1 MVSSGKWADAWAGSG
16 CGTAPEPASE
26 TLLWDVAATDAG
38 HCWFT
43 LSRQPA
49 QQPGQRAFV
58 FQVGQ
63 WRRGQCDFPM
73 EAVNRARSGSPHPS
87 SGQDHPPHLCPTWGL
102 DLGPQWGGRLHS
114 SRAVVLLSPST
125 QLTDSQPEAGAEL
138 GEPEACVAPK
148 TTAGGTCHGRDS
160 HLDPQPHGTRHTQP
174 RADDRLPSGAPENS
188 QGGA

>member
-16 CGTAPEPASE
+16 CGAGPEPASE
-26 TLLWDVAATDAG
+26 TLLWDVAARDAG

-49 QQPGQRAFV
+49 RQPGQRAFV

-63 WRRGQCDFPM
+63 WRRGQCNFPM

-87 SGQDHPPHLCPTWGL
+87 SGQDPPSPLP
-102 DLGPQWGGRLHS
+102 DLGAGLGTPVGRT
-114 SRAVVLLSPST
+114 ST
-125 QLTDSQPEAGAEL
+125 QLKGCGAAEPFNPAYSQPEAGAEL
-138 GEPEACVAPK
+138 GEPEACVPLK

-160 HLDPQPHGTRHTQP
+160 HLDPQPHGTRHTQAQHTVATPP
-174 RADDRLPSGAPENS
+174 R
-188 QGGA
+188 